1 MLTCRIILHGDLPD
15 LVRGR
20 RETERRLPVSTSLED
35 AIEALG
41 IPHTEFDRLTRDG
54 VPAAPGDLVR
64 DGAAIE
70 VWPTR
75 PYDLDDPRFV
85 CDLHLGKLARLL
97 RFCGFDTVWDRT
109 LREPGLALLAA
120 RQRRTVISRHRAL
133 LTRNAVARGL
143 LVRADDA
150 DTQLAGV
157 LRRFRLADR
166 ITSPGRCTRCNGE
179 LEPRHRDQVPVP
191 IPPRT
196 AAWRDR
202 YWLCR
207 ECGHLFWEGTH
218 VARLRARVVRAAA
231 EAR

>member
-20 RETERRLPVSTSLED
+20 REIERRLPAPASLED

-41 IPHTEFDRLTRDG
+41 IPHTEFGRLTRAG
-54 VPAAPGDLVR
+54 APAVPGDPVR
-64 DGAAIE
+64 DGATIE
-70 VWPTR
+70 AWPT
-75 PYDLDDPRFV
+75 PPHDLDDARFV

-120 RQRRTVISRHRAL
+120 REGRAVLSRHRAL
-133 LTRNAVARGL
+133 LKRNAVNRGL
-143 LVRADDA
+143 LVRANDA
-150 DTQLAGV
+150 DTQLVEA
-157 LRRFRLADR
+157 LRRFGLADR

-179 LEPRHRDQVPVP
+179 LEPRRRDQVPVP

-196 AAWRDR
+196 AAWLDR

-207 ECGHLFWEGTH
+207 DCGHLFWEGTH
-218 VARLRARVVRAAA
+218 VARLQARVARAAA
-231 EAR
+231 AAR

>member
-1 MLTCRIILHGDLPD
+1 MPPLPEDPGPATEMYRHRTDTLVDDRGDGPALVLSHGTLMDRTMFRPQQ
-15 LVRGR
+15 
-20 RETERRLPVSTSLED
+20 D
-35 AIEALG
+35 ALADDYRVVAYDNRARTDNWQG
-41 IPHTEFDRLTRDG
+41 
-54 VPAAPGDLVR
+54 
-64 DGAAIE
+64 
-70 VWPTR
+70 

-97 RFCGFDTVWDRT
+97 RFCGLDTVWDRT

-143 LVRADDA
+143 LVRANDA
-150 DTQLAGV
+150 DTQLTEV

-207 ECGHLFWEGTH
+207 DCGHLFWEGTH

-231 EAR
+231 EVR